1 MMLLA
6 DFLTVYP
13 DQMQS
18 CQFLNFE
25 QSKGLALQCAKFTYL
40 CPNATHVGGIVVL
53 NCGLLM
59 ELTVD
64 VRS

>member
-13 DQMQS
+13 GQTQS
-18 CQFLNFE
+18 CQFSDFE
-25 QSKGLALQCAKFTYL
+25 KSKGLALQCAMITYL
-40 CPNATHVGGIVVL
+40 CPNATHVGGVVVL

-59 ELTVD
+59 ELTVG